1 MIFCIDRKRVALIKS
16 ATLFIYRFSSGIL
29 LLILHIPQKIPHDGT
44 VIAYLCNNTSFMYN
58 YQKN

>member
-1 MIFCIDRKRVALIKS
+1 MS